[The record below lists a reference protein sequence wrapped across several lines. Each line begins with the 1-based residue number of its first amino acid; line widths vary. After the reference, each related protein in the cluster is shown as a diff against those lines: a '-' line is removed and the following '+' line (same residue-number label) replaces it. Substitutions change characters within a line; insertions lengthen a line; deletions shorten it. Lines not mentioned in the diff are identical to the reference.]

1 MIFNKFFLQNYQL
14 FSGIDC
20 FVGESLTNTFNSSNN
35 FFMNYGIFTIPDPKN
50 EPVLSYAPNSPERAL
65 LKKALQEL
73 KSQELEIPMIIGGEE
88 VRTEKKVRI
97 APPHETAHT
106 LGYYYKGGKEEVEL
120 AIRAALNAKELWESM
135 SWEHRAS
142 IFLKAAELIATK
154 YRYELNAATML
165 GQSKSVYQAEIDS
178 ACEIIDFLRFNVK
191 FMEQIYKEQPISSAG
206 IWNRLEHR
214 ALEGFVF
221 ALTPFNFTA
230 IAGNLPTSPAMMGN
244 CVVWKPAETQIY
256 SARVLMKI
264 FREAGV
270 PDGVI
275 NLVFVDGPTAGE
287 VIFSHP
293 DFAGIH
299 FTGGT
304 STFQRIWKTIGENIA
319 NYKTYPRIVGETG
332 GKDFVIAHHSA
343 DAKALAT
350 ALIRGAFEYQGQK
363 CSAASRAYIPANL
376 WEEVKKYMLAD
387 LATIKMGS
395 VEDFTCFVNAVIDE
409 KSFNKIAQ
417 YIDNAKKDGVIVVAG
432 GNFDKSKGYFIEPTI
447 LQVQDPKYITMEEEI
462 FGPVLSIYVYQ
473 PENFEDTLELLDK
486 TSPYALTG
494 AIFAQDRY
502 AIDLASQK
510 LRHAAGNFYINDKPT
525 GAVVG
530 QQPFGGARASGT
542 NDKAGSMLNLLRW
555 TSARAIKETF
565 VPPTDYK
572 YPFMQES

>member
-1 MIFNKFFLQNYQL
+1 MQ
-14 FSGIDC
+14 
-20 FVGESLTNTFNSSNN
+20 
-35 FFMNYGIFTIPDPKN
+35 YGIFTIPEPKN
-50 EPVLSYAPNSPERAL
+50 EPVYSYAPGSKEREL

-73 KSQELEIPMIIGGEE
+73 KSKELDIPMFIGGEE
-88 VRTEKKVRI
+88 VRTGNRKRI
-97 APPHETAHT
+97 APPHELSHT
-106 LGYYYKGGKEEVEL
+106 LGYYHKGGKEEVER
-120 AIRAALNAKELWESM
+120 AIRAALNAKELWENM

-142 IFLKAAELIATK
+142 IFLKAAELISSK

-165 GQSKSVYQAEIDS
+165 GQSKNVFQAEIDS

-191 FMEQIYKEQPISSAG
+191 FMEQIYREQPISSAG
-206 IWNRLEHR
+206 IWNRVEHR
-214 ALEGFVF
+214 ALEGFIF

-256 SARVLMKI
+256 SAHVLMKV

-304 STFQRIWKTIGENIA
+304 GTFQRIWKTIGENIA
-319 NYKTYPRIVGETG
+319 KYKTYPRIVGETG
-332 GKDFVIAHHSA
+332 GKDFVLAHHSA
-343 DAKALAT
+343 DSKALAT

-363 CSAASRAYIPANL
+363 CSAASRAYIPASI
-376 WEEVKKYMLAD
+376 WEEVKNYMLAD
-387 LATIKMGS
+387 LKEIKMGG
-395 VEDFTCFVNAVIDE
+395 VEDFSCFVNAVIDE
-409 KSFNKIAQ
+409 KAFDKITG
-417 YIDNAKKDGVIVVAG
+417 YIEQAKKDGVTIVAG
-432 GNFDKSKGYFIEPTI
+432 GNYDKTKGYFIEPTI
-447 LQVQDPKYITMEEEI
+447 LQVQDPMYITMQEEI
-462 FGPVLSIYVYQ
+462 FGPVLSVYVYQ
-473 PENFEDTLELLDK
+473 PENFEDVLTLVDK

-502 AIDLASQK
+502 AIDLASK
-510 LRHAAGNFYINDKPT
+510 RLRHSAGNFYINDKPT

-572 YPFMQES
+572 YPFMAES